1 MEISIICISC
11 PVGCRLT
18 VDIENNAVTTVKG
31 NMCKRGRL
39 YAEQEATAPLR
50 TLTGNMRAK
59 GCKAPFSVIS
69 DRPIPKNRLLDCAK
83 ELKQHNPS
91 PPIAMGDVVIED
103 ILETGCNIIATQEIN
118 N

>member
-1 MEISIICISC
+1 M
-11 PVGCRLT
+11 T
-18 VDIENNAVTTVKG
+18 VDIESDAVTNVTG

-39 YAEQEATAPLR
+39 YAEQEATAPVR
-50 TLTGNMRAK
+50 MLTGNMRAK
-59 GCKAPFSVIS
+59 GCSTPFSVIS
-69 DRPIPKNRLLDCAK
+69 DRPIPKSRLLDCAK

-118 N
+118 S